1 MSHTYYNLMPHGR
14 LGDQLPAGQL
24 FVAAINGDNRTDFV
38 LTGMGLALRL
48 DAATGAAMREAIDAG
63 LRWVA
68 PAKAVP
74 A

>member
-1 MSHTYYNLMPHGR
+1 MIPKTYSDALPIGR
-14 LGDQLPAGQL
+14 LGDQLPAGEL
-24 FVAAINGDNRTDFV
+24 FIVAVTDDSSNFV
-38 LTGMGLALRL
+38 LTGMGLAMRL
-48 DAATGAAMREAIDAG
+48 DAATGTAMRDALDAG